1 MNVAMKIKELKT
13 EERSDSLIAESV
25 NLWEGSVKA
34 THLFLKPEEIETIKQ
49 YVPQALKHVPT
60 LIVSSD
66 DQENLTGFI
75 GLSGQKIE
83 MLFVLAKTRGQ
94 GIGKALISE
103 ASSRYQVNEVVVN
116 EQNPQARGFYEH
128 MGFKVYDRSETDE
141 QGAPYPILF
150 MKK

>member
-1 MNVAMKIKELKT
+1 MYPMKIKELKRQ
-13 EERSDSLIAESV
+13 ERSDELVAELV
-25 NLWEGSVKA
+25 ELWEGSVKA

-49 YVPQALKHVPT
+49 YVSQALKHVPT
-60 LIVSSD
+60 LLVSSD
-66 DQENLTGFI
+66 DQECLTGFI

-83 MLFVLAKTRGQ
+83 MLFVLSKARGQ
-94 GIGKALISE
+94 GIGKTLISE
-103 ASSRYQVNEVVVN
+103 ASSLYQVNEVVVN

-128 MGFKVYDRSETDE
+128 MGFKVYARSETDE